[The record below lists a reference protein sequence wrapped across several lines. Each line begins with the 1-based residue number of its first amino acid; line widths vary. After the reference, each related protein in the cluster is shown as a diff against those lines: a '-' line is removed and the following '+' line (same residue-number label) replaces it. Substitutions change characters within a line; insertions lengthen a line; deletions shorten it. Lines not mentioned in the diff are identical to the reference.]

1 MGRISLRLVVSLAVF
16 ALAALGGVACST
28 NDGAAPTCDQPT
40 KQTEVD
46 MENMAFAPA
55 CISATANDTWNLVN
69 KDSAAHTFTVKGTSI
84 NVSIDGGQ
92 TASAPLTGIAPGTYS
107 VTCQFHPQM
116 TETLQVS

>member
-1 MGRISLRLVVSLAVF
+1 MVSLAVF
-16 ALAALGGVACST
+16 GLAVLGVACST
-28 NDGAAPTCDQPT
+28 SDGAPTCDQPT

-46 MENMAFAPA
+46 LENMAFTPA
-55 CISATANDTWNLVN
+55 CISATSNVTLNLVN

-92 TASAPLTGIAPGTYS
+92 TATAPLTGIAPGTYT

-116 TETLQVS
+116 TETLQVT

>member
-28 NDGAAPTCDQPT
+28 NDGAAPACDQPT

-55 CISATANDTWNLVN
+55 CISATANDTLNLVN

-84 NVSIDGGQ
+84 NVSIHGGQ
-92 TASAPLTGIAPGTYS
+92 TATAPLTGIAPGTYS

-116 TETLQVS
+116 TETLQVT